1 MSTSPKIKFG
11 VIGCSRIALKGA
23 LPAMVDSEYAE
34 LAMVGSRSEEKAKE
48 VAEQFSCGAWGTY
61 DDIVNN
67 KEINAIYVSLPNS
80 MHEEWSIKAL
90 NAGKHV
96 WCEKPAAT
104 SFDAAKNMTRA
115 ARENGVRL
123 IEGFMFRYHPQH
135 TKIKKIIKEGTLG
148 DPLRFEGCFGYPFPP
163 QESIAIKKELQG
175 GSFYNAGGYPV
186 AASRMIFEEE
196 PLSVFAT
203 LKEDPNS
210 GVNTGADALLF
221 YSKGKMALISS
232 LFGSYFQSTYSV
244 LGSEAY
250 IKAARAYAVPRDMST
265 KIYLDKDDVVE
276 EMIIEP
282 ADHFR
287 LMLDDFCKE
296 VAKGGASTKK
306 YEEDIL
312 DQARVIEAIK
322 LSSKENRPVK
332 ISEMR

>member
-1 MSTSPKIKFG
+1 
-11 VIGCSRIALKGA
+11 
-23 LPAMVDSEYAE
+23 MVDSEYAE

-148 DPLRFEGCFGYPFPP
+148 DPLRFEGCFGYTRQHLLGWQANWLPDRTFSGSSPP
-163 QESIAIKKELQG
+163 KRVPL
-175 GSFYNAGGYPV
+175 NAGLWLRYRPRPAGP
-186 AASRMIFEEE
+186 
-196 PLSVFAT
+196 
-203 LKEDPNS
+203 
-210 GVNTGADALLF
+210 GADGAGD
-221 YSKGKMALISS
+221 YES
-232 LFGSYFQSTYSV
+232 
-244 LGSEAY
+244 
-250 IKAARAYAVPRDMST
+250 
-265 KIYLDKDDVVE
+265 
-276 EMIIEP
+276 
-282 ADHFR
+282 
-287 LMLDDFCKE
+287 
-296 VAKGGASTKK
+296 GG
-306 YEEDIL
+306 
-312 DQARVIEAIK
+312 
-322 LSSKENRPVK
+322 
-332 ISEMR
+332 